1 MLEWDEAKRQ
11 KNLEKHSLDIRD
23 ARLIFDGRKVVSVAI
38 IGEKFYTVIW
48 TWRADRH
55 RIIFSGDHAMARK
68 EHIVK
73 YKDEELT
80 KLVKQEGTL
89 TDWGKAASMTKAEIE
104 ERIASDSDEDGM
116 VMDWD
121 NATVE
126 LPEPKAVLNMRIDK
140 DVLEYFRKTGKGYQ
154 SRINAILRSY
164 VERREHHQK
173 G

>member
-1 MLEWDEAKRQ
+1 
-11 KNLEKHSLDIRD
+11 
-23 ARLIFDGRKVVSVAI
+23 
-38 IGEKFYTVIW
+38 
-48 TWRADRH
+48 
-55 RIIFSGDHAMARK
+55 
-68 EHIVK
+68 
-73 YKDEELT
+73 LT

-89 TDWGKAASMTKAEIE
+89 FDWRKAASMTKAEME
-104 ERIASDSDEDGM
+104 ERIASDSDEAGM